1 MSYAELRW
9 PVKCEAIPR
18 IEPDQNALTSRRLEN
33 CARSRSQVGSSTAGH
48 CGTNAVRISKKKP
61 ASRKLGFHCVGS
73 SGAFQCCIHAE
84 QSNPATL
91 VIGGNVRSG
100 TDSEVR
106 GWRSLYYGQKEPA
119 LSLNVETVGGLPVR
133 FITVLAPSTVR
144 LSKLNNTNLELT
156 LDGET
161 YLMSLRLTG
170 SEQIFSDM
178 RRFVPP
184 ALVTS

>member
-1 MSYAELRW
+1 
-9 PVKCEAIPR
+9 
-18 IEPDQNALTSRRLEN
+18 
-33 CARSRSQVGSSTAGH
+33 
-48 CGTNAVRISKKKP
+48 
-61 ASRKLGFHCVGS
+61 
-73 SGAFQCCIHAE
+73 
-84 QSNPATL
+84 